1 MEECKNLKG
10 VGVKMDKNKEI
21 PSTITINMENLVME
35 KVEKKAVN
43 YYLPVTLIE
52 RIKEASKMYGKKD
65 SNFIEEVLDQVLK
78 SLGI

>member
-1 MEECKNLKG
+1 MSENQNLHK
-10 VGVKMDKNKEI
+10 KTTITKEGET
-21 PSTITINMENLVME
+21 PTNITINMENLKIE

-43 YYLPVTLIE
+43 YYLPITLID
-52 RIKEASKMYGKKD
+52 RVKEASKMYGKKD